1 MSNFREQFKNLSLS
15 EKVDVLQTVA
25 ELVNYDCSSKLDYK
39 DIFMKT
45 LLQPQIEVLTEH
57 TIKEFLPD
65 DRGEQDYL
73 YEHLSPELIASA
85 KDYIGNYL
93 IENIL
98 TDLSSVNLQD
108 YLNQNTE
115 YELRFALDPI
125 KEDIEAE
132 VNNIL
137 DSACLGR

>member
-1 MSNFREQFKNLSLS
+1 MSNFREQFKNLTLG
-15 EKVDVLQTVA
+15 ERVEVLQTVA

-57 TIKEFLPD
+57 TIKEFLPNNGD
-65 DRGEQDYL
+65 DL
-73 YEHLSPELIASA
+73 YDHLSPELIASA
-85 KDYIGNYL
+85 KDYIGTYL